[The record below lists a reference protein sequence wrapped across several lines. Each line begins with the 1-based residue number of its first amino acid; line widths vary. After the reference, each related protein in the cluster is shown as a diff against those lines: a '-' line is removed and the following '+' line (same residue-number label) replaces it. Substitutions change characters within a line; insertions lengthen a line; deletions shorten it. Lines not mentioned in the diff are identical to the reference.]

1 MQGRYLNMVKLQS
14 NPSTKM
20 CEGKL
25 ILVRHGL
32 SVYNDQN
39 RFTGWKDIGLNQQ
52 GISEA
57 KQTVS
62 LLNQHK
68 FDIAFT
74 SDLIRAQDT
83 LSIILK
89 GINQENITIVKDAA
103 LNERDYG
110 DLVGQ
115 NKAEAAKKFG
125 SKQVHIWRRSYDV
138 PPPGGE
144 SLKDTANRVIPYL
157 KDTILPEVDEGKTV
171 IVSAHGNSI
180 RAIVMFLQ
188 KYSPEQILKTEI
200 GWCEPWIFSIKYSKV
215 KNLEIISRS
224 NVKSMSRLPD

>member
-1 MQGRYLNMVKLQS
+1 MNS
-14 NPSTKM
+14 
-20 CEGKL
+20 GKL

-39 RFTGWKDIGLNQQ
+39 RFTGWKNVDLNEQ
-52 GISEA
+52 GVAEA
-57 KQTVS
+57 EQAVN
-62 LLNQHK
+62 LLESIN

-74 SDLIRAQDT
+74 SELKRANDT
-83 LSIILK
+83 LDIILK
-89 GINQENITIVKDAA
+89 GLRQEIPIEKNLA

-125 SKQVHIWRRSYDV
+125 DEQVQIWRRSYDI

-144 SLKDTANRVIPYL
+144 SLKDTADRVIPYL
-157 KDTILPEVDEGKTV
+157 NEKILPEVYSGKNI

-180 RAIVMFLQ
+180 RAIVMALKKFN
-188 KYSPEQILKTEI
+188 PEEILKTEI
-200 GWCEPWIFSIKYSKV
+200 GWCEPWIFEFDDSGTVIDLKIENISSRESDSHLPKKYHV
-215 KNLEIISRS
+215 K
-224 NVKSMSRLPD
+224 K

>member
-1 MQGRYLNMVKLQS
+1 MNS
-14 NPSTKM
+14 
-20 CEGKL
+20 GKL

-39 RFTGWKDIGLNQQ
+39 RFTGWKNVDLNEQ
-52 GISEA
+52 GVAEA
-57 KQTVS
+57 EQAVN
-62 LLNQHK
+62 LLESIN

-74 SDLIRAQDT
+74 SELKRANDT
-83 LSIILK
+83 LDIILK
-89 GINQENITIVKDAA
+89 GLRQEIPIEKNLA

-125 SKQVHIWRRSYDV
+125 DEQVQIWRRSYDI

-144 SLKDTANRVIPYL
+144 SLKDTADRVIPYL
-157 KDTILPEVDEGKTV
+157 NDKILPEVYSGKNI

-180 RAIVMFLQ
+180 RAIVMALKEFT
-188 KYSPEQILKTEI
+188 PEEILKTEI
-200 GWCEPWIFSIKYSKV
+200 GWCEPWIFEFENKKLI
-215 KNLEIISRS
+215 NLEIKTRPNS
-224 NVKSMSRLPD
+224 KSMSKLPN